1 MSKIKS
7 LFGKDKDIYRG
18 IEKVVTFGNA
28 SNENLKH
35 EVSEYVVTERIRDNF
50 EKILDALYS
59 GMTDSSNEIGIW
71 VSGFYGSGKSSFAKY
86 LGFALKKDL
95 VIDGQT
101 FHERL
106 SNRINSAPIAQTFK
120 SIIAKHDPTIILLD
134 CATEQIKGGT
144 LPPILELLI
153 AKVHQLAGY
162 STDSQLANFERMLE
176 NDGNLEKFKTRIS
189 ADFEKDWDDIKVNDQ
204 LRAKGIASNLAAEMY
219 PEIWPDARSF
229 KTTKVDDMSS
239 DKQKVEELL
248 ATIRKITG
256 KENIIFI
263 IDEVGQYIA
272 AKNSLILSLQGTLEN
287 LKDIGQGK
295 AWLLAT
301 AQQTLTEDNPSA
313 RLNSDKLY
321 KLNARFPVK
330 AEIEASDIKE
340 ICTQRLLGKSNDA
353 NTELKKLYKKH
364 GEKLRHYT
372 KLENCD
378 RTMYVKAVL
387 DEKHFVDLY
396 PFLPQHFEVIIA
408 LLGRLAKITGGV
420 GLRSAI
426 KVIQDILT
434 DNLNSEN
441 QAFAEMEIGKLASMY
456 HIYDV
461 LKSDIRKAYSHVV
474 SAVDKV
480 VDFYGET
487 SEHSKV
493 AKSIGLLQL
502 LEDLY
507 LSPKNVAALILPS
520 VDSDSNEKEVSK
532 IIEDIKSMKNN
543 TLQEIDGELRF
554 MTDAIINIENEK
566 SKYNPGPTDKR
577 KIYED
582 IIKDIFS
589 PVPSARLHNTKTVK
603 SGINLNL
610 DMRVYKLLETNEEI
624 QLETTFVVENDYPS
638 TLNELTRISTE
649 SNNQSRYYL
658 LGKLSKDL
666 EDDVIEIAKCEE
678 ISNRRI
684 TDDKEINDY
693 LNGQKQLAQNL
704 RNGIRR
710 STVQAF
716 EKGEIIFRGA
726 STTVKSQGSKLRD
739 AVNSKLKNIAE
750 KVFDKYAQA
759 PLTIPSSDAEKLL
772 KFQDLRLLP
781 NALNHFD
788 IVKSDGSINL
798 KYDAIVSIQE
808 YIDKEEHVEGRKLLE
823 VFDAARYGWSK
834 DTTRFLI
841 ALMFIASDIKLRIA
855 GEDIKVKGPKAIEAL
870 RNANGFN
877 KIGISRYDKQD
888 RPSMEML
895 SLSVKRLAELTG
907 ESIAPLQDKIAE
919 VVRRHFPA
927 FQTKYSAVK
936 TELENLNLPGVQ
948 KAIDVQDGI
957 EEVLKGEGSD
967 AAFRLGKPDSD
978 LYDNLVWIKS
988 VQQAFEKGVKK
999 VFKKA
1004 IDLKVSVDNLPD
1016 SGIPKELKDATQS
1029 HFESVNEVMESD
1041 DFVNKIPDLKDAI
1054 SSIENLISDYCDK
1067 LLNSENK
1074 NITSEINSVK
1084 ANSKWNA
1091 LNAEQQQELNNR
1103 LGNLIIKDKQGID
1116 GIKDILNAAYTVST
1130 TMRAVNEQI
1139 EDYAKTTPKPNPGT
1153 KTRKVNLSALPKQ
1166 IKSQEDIDTI
1176 IDKLTDL
1183 KGELKD
1189 DETIELNW

>member
-1 MSKIKS
+1 M
-7 LFGKDKDIYRG
+7 
-18 IEKVVTFGNA
+18 
-28 SNENLKH
+28 
-35 EVSEYVVTERIRDNF
+35 
-50 EKILDALYS
+50 
-59 GMTDSSNEIGIW
+59 
-71 VSGFYGSGKSSFAKY
+71 
-86 LGFALKKDL
+86 
-95 VIDGQT
+95 
-101 FHERL
+101 
-106 SNRINSAPIAQTFK
+106 
-120 SIIAKHDPTIILLD
+120 
-134 CATEQIKGGT
+134 
-144 LPPILELLI
+144 
-153 AKVHQLAGY
+153 
-162 STDSQLANFERMLE
+162 
-176 NDGNLEKFKTRIS
+176 
-189 ADFEKDWDDIKVNDQ
+189 
-204 LRAKGIASNLAAEMY
+204 
-219 PEIWPDARSF
+219 
-229 KTTKVDDMSS
+229 
-239 DKQKVEELL
+239 
-248 ATIRKITG
+248 
-256 KENIIFI
+256 
-263 IDEVGQYIA
+263 
-272 AKNSLILSLQGTLEN
+272 
-287 LKDIGQGK
+287 
-295 AWLLAT
+295 
-301 AQQTLTEDNPSA
+301 
-313 RLNSDKLY
+313 
-321 KLNARFPVK
+321 
-330 AEIEASDIKE
+330 
-340 ICTQRLLGKSNDA
+340 
-353 NTELKKLYKKH
+353 
-364 GEKLRHYT
+364 
-372 KLENCD
+372 
-378 RTMYVKAVL
+378 
-387 DEKHFVDLY
+387 
-396 PFLPQHFEVIIA
+396 
-408 LLGRLAKITGGV
+408 
-420 GLRSAI
+420 RSAI

-434 DNLNSEN
+434 DSLNSEN

-480 VDFYGET
+480 VDFYTET
-487 SEHSKV
+487 SEEAKV

-507 LSPKNVAALILPS
+507 LSPKNVAALMLPS
-520 VDSDSNEKEVSK
+520 VDSDSNEKEISK
-532 IIEDIKSMKNN
+532 IIDEIKSMKNN

-610 DMRVYKLLETNEEI
+610 DMRVYKLLETSEEI
-624 QLETTFVVENDYPS
+624 QLETIFVLENDYPS
-638 TLNELTRISTE
+638 TQNELVRISTE

-666 EDDVIEIAKCEE
+666 EDDVIECAKCEE
-678 ISNRRI
+678 ISNKRI

-704 RNGIRR
+704 RNSIRR
-710 STVQAF
+710 SIIQAF
-716 EKGEIIFRGA
+716 EKGELIFRGT
-726 STTVKSQGSKLRD
+726 STPVKSQGNKLRD
-739 AVNSKLKNIAE
+739 AVNSKLKSIAE

-772 KFQDLRLLP
+772 KFHDLRSLP
-781 NALNHFD
+781 NVLNHFD

-823 VFDAARYGWSK
+823 VFDAARFGWSK

-870 RNANGFN
+870 KNANGFN

-948 KAIDVQDGI
+948 TAIDVQDGI

-978 LYDNLVWIKS
+978 LYDNLVWIKT
-988 VQQAFEKGVKK
+988 VHQTFEKGVKK
-999 VFKKA
+999 IFKKA

-1029 HFESVNEVMESD
+1029 HFDTVKEVMESD

-1074 NITSEINSVK
+1074 NIGSEIDSVK

-1091 LNAEQQQELNNR
+1091 LKTEQQQELNNR
-1103 LGNLIIKDKQGID
+1103 LDNLIIKDKQGID

-1130 TMRAVNEQI
+1130 TMRVVNEQI

-1166 IKSQEDIDTI
+1166 IKKKEDIDTI